1 MTRVL
6 VVDDDF
12 MVARI
17 HQGFVEK
24 VPGFTVVG
32 AAHTG
37 AAALE
42 AVERL
47 RPDLVLLDIYLPD
60 VSGLEVLRRLRH
72 ESSDVDVIAITAAQ
86 DTETVRVALRGGV
99 MHYIIKPFTFDTLRE
114 RLERYTEAVAR
125 LGETPTAGQADVDRF
140 FGSSRSGPR
149 GGSRDGEAALPKG
162 LAVPTADLVIA
173 VLRDSATD
181 LSAAECAERAG
192 LSRVS
197 TRRYLEHL
205 VRLGRAE
212 VRLRYGGAGRP
223 EHRYVWRA

>member
-1 MTRVL
+1 MPRVL

-17 HQGFVEK
+17 HQGFVQR
-24 VPGFTVVG
+24 VPGFVVVG
-32 AAHTG
+32 AVHTG

-42 AVERL
+42 AIGQL

-60 VSGLEVLRRLRH
+60 ISGLDVLRRLRQDGN
-72 ESSDVDVIAITAAQ
+72 DVDVLAITAAQ
-86 DTETVRVALRGGV
+86 DVETIRGALRSGV
-99 MHYIIKPFTFDTLRE
+99 VHYIIKPFSFETLRE
-114 RLERYTEAVAR
+114 RLERYADAVQRLTEVRQAA
-125 LGETPTAGQADVDRF
+125 QADVDRL
-140 FGSSRSGPR
+140 FGALPR
-149 GGSRDGEAALPKG
+149 TRADLPKG
-162 LAVPTADLVIA
+162 LAAATADLVVA
-173 VLRDSATD
+173 VLRDSPTD

-205 VRLGRAE
+205 VQAGKAE

-223 EHRYVWRA
+223 EHRYAWRG

>member
-17 HQGFVEK
+17 HQGFVQK
-24 VPGFTVVG
+24 VPGFTVV
-32 AAHTG
+32 ATAHTG

-42 AVERL
+42 AVTRSQ
-47 RPDLVLLDIYLPD
+47 PDLVLLDIYLPD
-60 VSGLEVLRRLRH
+60 ISGLEILRRMRQ
-72 ESSDVDVIAITAAQ
+72 ESSAVDVIAITAAQ
-86 DTETVRVALRGGV
+86 DAETVRAALRGGV
-99 MHYIIKPFTFDTLRE
+99 VHYIIKPFTFDTLRE
-114 RLERYTEAVAR
+114 RLVRYTEAVSR
-125 LGETPTAGQADVDRF
+125 LAGAPAAAQADVDRF
-140 FGSSRSGPR
+140 FGGVP
-149 GGSRDGEAALPKG
+149 DEEAALPKG
-162 LAVPTADLVIA
+162 LAGRTADLVIA
-173 VLRDSATD
+173 VLRESDTD

-205 VRLGRAE
+205 VRLGRAQ

-223 EHRYVWRA
+223 EHRYLWKR

>member
-17 HQGFVEK
+17 HQGFVQK
-24 VPGFTVVG
+24 VPGFTVAG
-32 AAHTG
+32 TAHTG

-60 VSGLEVLRRLRH
+60 ISGLEILRRLRQ
-72 ESSDVDVIAITAAQ
+72 ESSTVDVIAITAAQ
-86 DTETVRVALRGGV
+86 DAETVRAALRGGV

-125 LGETPTAGQADVDRF
+125 LTGAPAAVQADVDRF
-140 FGSSRSGPR
+140 FGGTP
-149 GGSRDGEAALPKG
+149 DGEAALPKG
-162 LAVPTADLVIA
+162 LAGRTADLVIA
-173 VLRDSATD
+173 VLRESDTD

-223 EHRYVWRA
+223 AHRYLWKR